1 MELNFTNKTVLVTGG
16 GSGIGEA
23 VALQLGREGAN
34 VAVADID
41 LAAAEAVAKRVVDA
55 GGSAQATT
63 VDVGDPEA
71 VKAMVEWT
79 VNTFGHLHGALNN
92 AGIGGPTGLPED
104 IDIAEYHKL
113 MDVNLHS
120 VFYGIKY
127 QAPEMVKSG
136 GGSIVNTSSIL
147 GLVAEGGFLP
157 YVTSKHALVGMTKA
171 SALAYATQGVRVNS
185 VHPGYINTPL
195 LANNLDEETMAGL
208 ASLHPV
214 GRLGESEEVA
224 EVICFLLSD
233 KSSFVTGSQYV
244 VDGGY
249 VTK

>member
-1 MELNFTNKTVLVTGG
+1 MERSFTNKTVLVTGG

-104 IDIAEYHKL
+104 IDIAGYHKL

-147 GLVAEGGFLP
+147 GLVGEGGFLP